1 MMTRSALTRRT
12 EEQLQVALKE
22 LKAYKDQCQTLLQER
37 DDNEKEMLL
46 VLQKNTQLKSELN
59 SLSRDYEDSC
69 KHNSELQS
77 IVDSFDQCREEYEGT
92 LKNSAVLQ
100 IKLNNAEEYI
110 RKLEDQLD
118 YHNYSQTQDLFKKL
132 IPNVQLSV
140 PCNDITTIDLT
151 CDDTVP
157 SLKMNSK
164 KKLKKYIKIK
174 KCVKKYSQLS
184 KKNKN
189 IMNKLTNSIK
199 QNQILHNNL
208 LDCNV
213 VLEQTK
219 CDYEADVSSLQL
231 EISYLHDTLDS
242 LTKKYELSQKEI
254 QEHILAMDDLLE
266 VTRYNEE
273 RVHSL
278 LRLNGSSVQADHS
291 VSMLKMSNICSTEK
305 AHTES
310 QSNIRLFSD
319 ELGQNL
325 GTYLSRICKGQAV
338 SNICMPGA
346 TYKDIVQRALT
357 ETYCPNT
364 TLIILVGRRGK
375 LNKYQMTVLL
385 ESLFKI
391 ENIKK
396 LVLFTFPYIKMLP
409 RTNKEENV
417 CRYKLNS
424 LLFNAVNNN
433 CIVINDPQPQKCQVV
448 DINNLSF
455 KLSNMYLD
463 KYLLSNFCKRQ
474 VASMLYNI
482 FIFSQAKN
490 LASTTTAFIEQDTNY
505 SIHEL
510 EHVPNNHLN

>member
-1 MMTRSALTRRT
+1 
-12 EEQLQVALKE
+12 
-22 LKAYKDQCQTLLQER
+22 
-37 DDNEKEMLL
+37 
-46 VLQKNTQLKSELN
+46 
-59 SLSRDYEDSC
+59 
-69 KHNSELQS
+69 
-77 IVDSFDQCREEYEGT
+77 
-92 LKNSAVLQ
+92 
-100 IKLNNAEEYI
+100 
-110 RKLEDQLD
+110 
-118 YHNYSQTQDLFKKL
+118 
-132 IPNVQLSV
+132 
-140 PCNDITTIDLT
+140 
-151 CDDTVP
+151 
-157 SLKMNSK
+157 MNSK

-174 KCVKKYSQLS
+174 KCIKKYSQLS
-184 KKNKN
+184 MKNKN
-189 IMNKLTNSIK
+189 IMNRLANSIK

-208 LDCNV
+208 LDCNF

-242 LTKKYELSQKEI
+242 LTKKYESSQKEI
-254 QEHILAMDDLLE
+254 QAHILAMDDLLE

-278 LRLNGSSVQADHS
+278 LRLNISSLQVDHS
-291 VSMLKMSNICSTEK
+291 VSNISYICSTEK

-346 TYKDIVQRALT
+346 TYKDIVRRALT
-357 ETYCPNT
+357 EKYCPNT

-375 LNKYQMTVLL
+375 LNKYQMTVFL

-396 LVLFTFPYIKMLP
+396 LVLFTFPYIKMCP
-409 RTNKEENV
+409 RTNMEENV

-463 KYLLSNFCKRQ
+463 KYLLSNFCKRH
-474 VASMLYNI
+474 VAGMLFNI
-482 FIFSQAKN
+482 FTFSQAKN
-490 LASTTTAFIEQDTNY
+490 LASTTTAFIEKNLNSSPAAAEKLLKDNVK
-505 SIHEL
+505 EL
-510 EHVPNNHLN
+510 PG